1 MRRIAWIAGLVAAA
15 CILVLL
21 ADAII
26 KPRPGDDKRI
36 TAARLARRSRD
47 NVVGW
52 VLIGSAGLF
61 LVYAPKSGPRRAGK
75 TDVTPTRRP
84 EAHPH
89 RVVRP
94 EPVDLSFVDD
104 LVEREG
110 RSKEKAIALLQAIQS
125 HYRYL
130 PDEALRRLCE
140 RTEITPAQ
148 IAGTSS
154 FYGQFRNRPIGRHI
168 VRVCHGTACHV
179 SGARQISDEVRRL
192 LAIPDGEDTD
202 AARLF
207 TVEEVACLGCCSLAP
222 VLMVDNQTA
231 GRLTPS
237 TAAEAFAPI
246 ENKEPA

>member
-1 MRRIAWIAGLVAAA
+1 RTLHRRLSLRGHREHARRAPRLPLLYALLSLMPAAEAGAAMRRIAWIAGLVAAA

-130 PDEALRRLCE
+130 PDEALR
-140 RTEITPAQ
+140 
-148 IAGTSS
+148 
-154 FYGQFRNRPIGRHI
+154 
-168 VRVCHGTACHV
+168 
-179 SGARQISDEVRRL
+179 
-192 LAIPDGEDTD
+192 
-202 AARLF
+202 
-207 TVEEVACLGCCSLAP
+207 
-222 VLMVDNQTA
+222 
-231 GRLTPS
+231 
-237 TAAEAFAPI
+237 
-246 ENKEPA
+246 